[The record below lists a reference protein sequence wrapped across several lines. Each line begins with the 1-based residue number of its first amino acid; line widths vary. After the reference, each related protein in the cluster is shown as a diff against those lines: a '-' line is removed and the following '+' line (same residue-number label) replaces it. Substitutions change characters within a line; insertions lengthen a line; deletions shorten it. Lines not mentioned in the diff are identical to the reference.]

1 MNENEKLDH
10 ECCTMR
16 VTDNIPEE
24 IVCGRSPIMADAA
37 RSNCSVSC
45 KLGQVDVEFGTAV
58 LGG

>member
-1 MNENEKLDH
+1 
-10 ECCTMR
+10 MR
-16 VTDNIPEE
+16 VTKNIPEE